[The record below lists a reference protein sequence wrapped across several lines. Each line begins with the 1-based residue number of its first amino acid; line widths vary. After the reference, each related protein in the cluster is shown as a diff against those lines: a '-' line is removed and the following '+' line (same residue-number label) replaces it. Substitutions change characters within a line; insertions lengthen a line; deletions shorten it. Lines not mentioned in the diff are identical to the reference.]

1 VRYPRPLGL
10 LYIPAP
16 AGEKLARLAGLEGLT
31 RAVMVGTIPL
41 AAFDALGSKEAV
53 SYAFFAGS
61 ALTLA
66 VTVNVG
72 RIERVVPRRWV
83 LTGGVVSVFV
93 AAYLFAFGPGW
104 TIPLAIGL
112 RTTHASVFSVCLSLY
127 MMDFI
132 GKADLTRAESRRSIY
147 IAAAWLTGPALGTWL
162 WTEVGSATPFLAA
175 MALAVALIAYHWHL
189 RLEQNPVLLGP
200 ITPAPSPLVTV
211 PRFFRQK
218 NLRIAYAITCIR
230 STFWA
235 TVFVYGP
242 IYVVEAGLPTWV
254 AGGFLSA
261 TSAVLFLAPVVER
274 ASHRYGVRACI
285 TSGFGLMATSLVAL
299 TLIGDAEPI
308 GLGFWLL
315 GAVGGGII
323 DVLGNIPFMRLVRP
337 KQRAAMASVFATW
350 REVSFLLTPGLAAVV
365 LAFGPFWVLYAVLAV
380 LVTAGAVVTSY
391 LPRRLGL
398 EDRSSPTAEASLAR
412 R

>member
-1 VRYPRPLGL
+1 M
-10 LYIPAP
+10 
-16 AGEKLARLAGLEGLT
+16 AGIEGLT

-41 AAFDALGSKEAV
+41 AAFEALGSKQAV

-72 RIERVVPRRWV
+72 RIESIVPRRWV
-83 LTGGVVSVFV
+83 LTGGVVSVFL
-93 AAYLFAFGPGW
+93 AACLFAFGPDW

-132 GKADLTRAESRRSIY
+132 GKADFTRAESRRSIY
-147 IAAAWLTGPALGTWL
+147 IAAAWLAGPALGIWM
-162 WTEVGSATPFLAA
+162 WTEAGHETPFIVS
-175 MALAVALIAYHWHL
+175 MVLAVALIAYHWHL

-200 ITPAPSPLVTV
+200 ISSVPSPVVTV
-211 PRFFRQK
+211 PRFFKQR

-242 IYVVEAGLPTWV
+242 IYVVEAGLPTWL
-254 AGGFLSA
+254 AGAFLSA
-261 TSAVLFLAPVVER
+261 TSAVLFLGPVVQR
-274 ASHRYGVRACI
+274 AADQHGIRSCVMA
-285 TSGFGLMATSLVAL
+285 GFGLMASSLFAL
-299 TLIGDAEPI
+299 TLVGDPEPI
-308 GLGFWLL
+308 GLVFWLL

-337 KQRAAMASVFATW
+337 RERAAMASVFATW
-350 REVSFLLTPGLAAVV
+350 REISFLLAPGLAAVV

-380 LVTAGAVVTSY
+380 IVTAGAVITSY

-398 EDRSSPTAEASLAR
+398 EGRRDPSAEASLSGG
-412 R
+412 